1 MADDRVEVII
11 RKRPSFGMPSFSNSS
26 PAPSSYPAAGSPST
40 YPSYNPSG
48 SGRSSGAKKGLKI
61 LALVVV
67 LALVGFGLYKGIPAA
82 TSFVLASTGTEFS
95 YTVTAKAT
103 ETYTDVGKDKIEFIE
118 KSGTKS
124 ITLDAPA
131 AVELHLL
138 VAGDLKKETSFT
150 ANKGDVIGVN
160 FEYFTDGGGSFK
172 LFKNGMKLAGDLRV
186 TLEGVQLQYEASK
199 VFNVERNATQEGQ
212 SKVSRNGKEKQI
224 VEVTAAPK
232 AEKAGELSA
241 VTYEAKSNVASVVL
255 EVRDGWLYAKYVEPA
270 EGAA

>member
-1 MADDRVEVII
+1 
-11 RKRPSFGMPSFSNSS
+11 
-26 PAPSSYPAAGSPST
+26 
-40 YPSYNPSG
+40 
-48 SGRSSGAKKGLKI
+48 
-61 LALVVV
+61 
-67 LALVGFGLYKGIPAA
+67 
-82 TSFVLASTGTEFS
+82 
-95 YTVTAKAT
+95 
-103 ETYTDVGKDKIEFIE
+103 
-118 KSGTKS
+118 
-124 ITLDAPA
+124 
-131 AVELHLL
+131 
-138 VAGDLKKETSFT
+138 
-150 ANKGDVIGVN
+150 
-160 FEYFTDGGGSFK
+160 
-172 LFKNGMKLAGDLRV
+172 MKLAGDLRV